1 MLSYRCSLNLYSTT
15 GTSLSFAPRAMEYRP
30 ELTLWTPPTGRE
42 RKKADMERRLSE
54 SDKMTEM
61 HDIFSQ
67 AQAQL
72 EISDWRP
79 PTPPGMPPALIK
91 KVKCVY
97 NVPTLVDEF
106 PF

>member
-1 MLSYRCSLNLYSTT
+1 
-15 GTSLSFAPRAMEYRP
+15 
-30 ELTLWTPPTGRE
+30 
-42 RKKADMERRLSE
+42 MERRLSE
-54 SDKMTEM
+54 SNKMTEM

-72 EISDWRP
+72 DISDGP

-91 KVKCVY
+91 VKYVY

-106 PF
+106 PFRTQF